1 MDNTQLK
8 LAVVDDIKTIKN
20 LDPEIIPARVY
31 YGDLFKIMLPI
42 FGIIF
47 VVISLTLAYS
57 FTFNTQFKTP
67 ATYSEIISSSVIVA
81 FFLSLGALFVLWSSV
96 NFFVLFR
103 FHLENKLKTGVLLVK
118 KFKLIAKVFL
128 GIFVLLCILFGSYGE
143 DTQILLMLGFA
154 FFGSFATTY
163 FLVSMEINRIGVST
177 IFTVINEFFHK
188 EKRIDLLLR

>member
-8 LAVVDDIKTIKN
+8 LAVADDIRTIKH
-20 LDPEIIPARVY
+20 LDPDIIPARVY
-31 YGDLFKIMLPI
+31 YGDFFKIMLAI
-42 FGIIF
+42 FWSIF
-47 VVISLTLAYS
+47 VVISSTLTYS

-81 FFLSLGALFVLWSSV
+81 FFLSLGALIVLWNSV

-103 FHLENKLKTGVLLVK
+103 LHLETKLKTGVLLVK

-128 GIFVLLCILFGSYGE
+128 GFFVFFCTVFGSYGE

-154 FFGSFATTY
+154 FFGSLAATY
-163 FLVSMEINRIGVST
+163 FLVSMELSRIGIST